1 MINLDMENYNTM
13 LVEKHQEHQHHCPE
27 KLINTNILQANN
39 YCHLLKVNQR
49 QPKFT
54 YSSVVSKKKKTIGN
68 RVEKQTLNTTKIESV
83 FFFVL
88 QMLEIS

>member
-1 MINLDMENYNTM
+1 MKK
-13 LVEKHQEHQHHCPE
+13 EKKNKQ
-27 KLINTNILQANN
+27 
-39 YCHLLKVNQR
+39 
-49 QPKFT
+49 
-54 YSSVVSKKKKTIGN
+54 KKTIGN